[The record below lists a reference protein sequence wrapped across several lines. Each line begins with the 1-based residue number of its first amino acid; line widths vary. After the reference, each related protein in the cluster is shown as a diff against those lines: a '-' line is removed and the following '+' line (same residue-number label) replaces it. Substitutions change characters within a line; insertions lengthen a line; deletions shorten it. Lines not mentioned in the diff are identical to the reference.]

1 MVGYMPKEV
10 REGLEAARKRE
21 QRKRGRM
28 RLEVGG
34 ESFTVLRYWE
44 TGLAV
49 DAENAAHL
57 RGLADLYDGGRHV
70 AQCLIV
76 ASEEDGDEVVFE
88 FKRQTAAGRPAPCRF
103 RARRGGAGRVP
114 AASRLTFAPPPGRR
128 LAG

>member
-88 FKRQTAAGRPAPCRF
+88 FKRQTAAGDQPPVDFVRDEAAPAGFLPRPA
-103 RARRGGAGRVP
+103 
-114 AASRLTFAPPPGRR
+114 
-128 LAG
+128 